1 LCDIR
6 RVYLQNSDTIF
17 FIIYTLCQVNLRRI
31 IAKAKST
38 YRKGRKPDNYSYG
51 STISPSVDY
60 LDSLGNSAL
69 KSAFENPY
77 ETLAKLVK
85 SKSLSA
91 YLRQKE
97 QKRSQT
103 SRRKLIMNVTARQAI
118 REVGL
123 KKGLERV
130 KKGGKQTRRR

>member
-1 LCDIR
+1 MP
-6 RVYLQNSDTIF
+6 S
-17 FIIYTLCQVNLRRI
+17 
-31 IAKAKST
+31 KSSSPNRKSQKHLSS
-38 YRKGRKPDNYSYG
+38 RKGRKPPTPDNYSYG

-60 LDSLGNSAL
+60 VDPLGNSAL
-69 KSAFENPY
+69 KMAFENPY

-85 SKSLSA
+85 SKSLSPESA

-103 SRRKLIMNVTARQAI
+103 SRRKLLMNATARQAK
-118 REVGL
+118 REAGL

-130 KKGGKQTRRR
+130 NKGGKQTRRR